1 MDNEDNLIDDLILQS
16 GLEIAGIDPRTGE
29 FLYSVTP
36 KMKDIMPDL
45 YEEHSQTVNREI
57 MALWEKGFVE
67 MDFNED
73 NPLVRLSPKA
83 HDTDEINRLPEYLQS
98 SLQEIKRHLIG

>member
-1 MDNEDNLIDDLILQS
+1 MSDEENLIDDLILE
-16 GLEIAGIDPRTGE
+16 GALEIAGIDSKTGE

-45 YEEHSQTVNREI
+45 YEEHLQTVNREI
-57 MALWEKGFVE
+57 MALWEKGFVD

-73 NPLVRLSPKA
+73 NPIVRLSPKA
-83 HDTDEINRLPEYLQS
+83 HNIDEVNRLPEHLQS
-98 SLQEIKRHLIG
+98 SLDEIKRHLIG